1 LKDPE
6 THLTF
11 LSVERSIDLA
21 EHLTGEEI
29 DMEDSHQGRNLAE
42 KGMKSIKHSSNSKI
56 HDNFIAGL
64 CLDGCRIGLVSFGKA
79 SFRFP

>member
-29 DMEDSHQGRNLAE
+29 DMQDSHQGRNLAE
-42 KGMKSIKHSSNSKI
+42 KGMKRIKHSSNSKI
-56 HDNFIAGL
+56 
-64 CLDGCRIGLVSFGKA
+64 S
-79 SFRFP
+79 